1 MDPWFTLFTLWFF
14 FLTLGFISI
23 DLPFSFAWNT
33 AFMSGLGLLIAAWW
47 VDKLKKHACRAV
59 GPALAA
65 CFEPLIHYWNAT
77 SLSLFYSY
85 FFGNYSFELAEIA
98 NASWRSTQY
107 YYKFFFFLVVIFR
120 CCEDVFGSTFFHF
133 KTRLWTSLPD
143 ECFSLSDDLNDFK
156 SRVNR
161 HLSS

>member
-1 MDPWFTLFTLWFF
+1 MLEWFFRKMDPWFTLFTLWFF

-107 YYKFFFFLVVIFR
+107 YYKFFCFFFWSSFLDVVKMFLVA
-120 CCEDVFGSTFFHF
+120 
-133 KTRLWTSLPD
+133 
-143 ECFSLSDDLNDFK
+143 LSFILKLDCGLLCLTNAF
-156 SRVNR
+156 
-161 HLSS
+161 LCLMI

>member
-1 MDPWFTLFTLWFF
+1 MLEWFFRKMDPWFTLFTLWFF
-14 FLTLGFISI
+14 FLMLGFILI

-33 AFMSGLGLLIAAWW
+33 AFMSGLELLIAAWW
-47 VDKLKKHACRAV
+47 VDKLKKQACRAV

-85 FFGNYSFELAEIA
+85 FFGNYSFELAEFAALA

-107 YYKFFFFLVVIFR
+107 YYKFFFFF
-120 CCEDVFGSTFFHF
+120 FGRHF
-133 KTRLWTSLPD
+133 
-143 ECFSLSDDLNDFK
+143 
-156 SRVNR
+156 
-161 HLSS
+161 